1 MTVVFQNGTKEMANS
16 TMFLNQYSLTAKF
29 HFKGG
34 LGEPGFSSSGGI
46 ANISISSGDPLAVA
60 SISNISENFFLHHLS
75 GTLRL
80 YGSNVNYYMIYIDS
94 YATVSVKAVGGSF

>member
-1 MTVVFQNGTKEMANS
+1 VTVVFQNGTKEMANS

-34 LGEPGFSSSGGI
+34 LGEPGFSSS
-46 ANISISSGDPLAVA
+46 DPLAVA